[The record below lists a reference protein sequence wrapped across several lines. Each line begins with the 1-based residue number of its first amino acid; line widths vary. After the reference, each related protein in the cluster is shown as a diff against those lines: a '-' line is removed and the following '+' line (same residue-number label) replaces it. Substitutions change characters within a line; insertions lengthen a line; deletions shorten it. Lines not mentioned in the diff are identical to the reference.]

1 MNLYRKLPQYCFFF
15 FFFYIFTGDGLVQYL
30 CSQECCYKTKTLVTK
45 TEDISAWGVKNPQ
58 KLNSQNF
65 NQPSNTGT
73 RKERLAGFGEAGK
86 S

>member
-1 MNLYRKLPQYCFFF
+1 MLLFL
-15 FFFYIFTGDGLVQYL
+15 FYISNSGDGLVQYL
-30 CSQECCYKTKTLVTK
+30 GSQECCYKTKTLVTK

-65 NQPSNTGT
+65 NQPSNMGT
-73 RKERLAGFGEAGK
+73 RKERLAGFGEVGK